1 MNTSLQVTPIPAFD
15 DNYIWALHD
24 DRAAVIVDPGDATPV
39 AAFLQKER
47 LSLAAILITHH
58 HADHIGGVEAL
69 RLAHPAP
76 WFAPEDE
83 RIAGAARRVR
93 DGERIRLPHFD
104 IDLTVIAVPG
114 HTRSHVAY
122 QGAGMLFC
130 GDTLFAAGCGRLFEG
145 TAQQMHESL
154 SAFARL
160 PDDTRVYCAHEYT
173 LSNIRFARA
182 ADPENAALLR
192 FESQARAQRENGI
205 PTLPTTIG
213 QEKAVNPFM
222 RVSEPGVIAGASAHA
237 GRTLTDPV
245 SVLAEIR
252 EWKNNF

>member
-1 MNTSLQVTPIPAFD
+1 MNSAFQVTPIPAFD

-24 DRAAVIVDPGDATPV
+24 ERAAVIVDPGDAAPV
-39 AAFLQKER
+39 IDFLQERR
-47 LSLAAILITHH
+47 LSLAAILVTHH
-58 HADHIGGVEAL
+58 HADHIGGIDAL
-69 RLAHPAP
+69 CRAHPAP

-83 RIAGAARRVR
+83 RIANAPRRVR

-104 IDLTVIAVPG
+104 IEMTVIAVPG
-114 HTRSHVAY
+114 HTRTHVAY
-122 QGAGMLFC
+122 HGAGMLFC

-145 TAQQMHESL
+145 TAQQMHASL

-182 ADPENAALLR
+182 AEPDNAALIR
-192 FESQARAQRENGI
+192 FEAAARAQRENGV

-213 QEKAVNPFM
+213 QEKAINPFM
-222 RVSEPGVIAGASAHA
+222 RAGEPGVIASASAHA

-252 EWKNNF
+252 EWKNHF